1 MNIQTTLEKQR
12 KAIEK
17 QMKEDA
23 KNVEKQR
30 KATEK
35 QMKEDAKNVEK
46 QRKATEKQMKEDA
59 KNVEKQRKATE
70 KQMKEDAKNVENQR
84 KIDENNIKQIL
95 MKRISTRASVE
106 YNGMELVLPI
116 LILNKDIDN
125 YDKLSEIIN
134 DISVHP
140 NNYPN
145 IIFNDFNVDFK
156 NYEKDIRNKKQ
167 IVNDYITYFRNISS
181 HERLQNIKCI
191 YICGKK
197 NKHQKIDELNK
208 GLDKK
213 DTKADIYIE
222 YLDGIIAGISV
233 KQSVDATKSNY
244 SVQKMLGNNELDKTL
259 TEVKK
264 KYLNENGFV
273 SFKKIERDKINRL
286 FYPQNKENAYWIRI
300 REEIKNNNQK
310 IVEKLIELLYSLNV
324 KYEMYEFDGHQLK
337 KLNENVD
344 VSSAKFEEYP
354 PYYLTKCGKER
365 ETAKL
370 FYRLSVGEHKYRVEI
385 RWKGNIY
392 DASPQFQIHM
402 DD

>member
-1 MNIQTTLEKQR
+1 MNILTNVEKQR
-12 KAIEK
+12 KINEK
-17 QMKEDA
+17 QMKEIA

-30 KATEK
+30 KINEK
-35 QMKEDAKNVEK
+35 QMKEIAKNVEI
-46 QRKATEKQMKEDA
+46 QRKAHEKQMKEVA
-59 KNVEKQRKATE
+59 KNVET
-70 KQMKEDAKNVENQR
+70 QR
-84 KIDENNIKQIL
+84 KIYENNIKQIL

-125 YDKLSEIIN
+125 YDKLSEIMN
-134 DISVHP
+134 NISMHP

-167 IVNDYITYFRNISS
+167 LVNDYITYFRNISS
-181 HERLQNIKCI
+181 HERLQNNNIKCI

-222 YLDGIIAGISV
+222 YIDGIIAGISV
-233 KQSVDATKSNY
+233 KQSIDATKSNY
-244 SVQKMLGNNELDKTL
+244 SVQKMLGGNELDKTL

-273 SFKKIERDKINRL
+273 SFKKSERNKINKL

-310 IVEKLIELLYSLNV
+310 IVEKLIQLLYSLNV
-324 KYEMYEFDGHQLK
+324 NYEMYEFDGQELK
-337 KLNENVD
+337 KLNKDID
-344 VSSAKFEEYP
+344 VSSAKLEEYP

-365 ETAKL
+365 EAAKL

-392 DASPQFQIHM
+392 DASPQFQIHT
-402 DD
+402 DE

>member
-1 MNIQTTLEKQR
+1 MNILKNIEKQR
-12 KAIEK
+12 KINEK
-17 QMKEDA
+17 ETIKVA

-30 KATEK
+30 KAHEK
-35 QMKEDAKNVEK
+35 QMKEVAKNVE
-46 QRKATEKQMKEDA
+46 T
-59 KNVEKQRKATE
+59 
-70 KQMKEDAKNVENQR
+70 QR
-84 KIDENNIKQIL
+84 KIYENNIKEIL

-125 YDKLSEIIN
+125 YDKLSEIMN
-134 DISVHP
+134 DISIHP

-167 IVNDYITYFRNISS
+167 LVNDYITYFRNISS
-181 HERLQNIKCI
+181 HERLQNNNIKCI

-222 YLDGIIAGISV
+222 YIDGIIAGISV
-233 KQSVDATKSNY
+233 KQSIDSTKSNY
-244 SVQKMLGNNELDKTL
+244 SVQKMLGGNELDKTL
-259 TEVKK
+259 TKVKK
-264 KYLNENGFV
+264 QYLNENGFV
-273 SFKKIERDKINRL
+273 SFKKSERDKINKL

-300 REEIKNNNQK
+300 RSEIKNNNQK
-310 IVEKLIELLYSLNV
+310 IVEKLIQLLYSLNV
-324 KYEMYEFDGHQLK
+324 NYEMYEFDGQELK
-337 KLNENVD
+337 KLNEDID

-365 ETAKL
+365 EAAKL

-392 DASPQFQIHM
+392 DASPQFQIHT
-402 DD
+402 DN